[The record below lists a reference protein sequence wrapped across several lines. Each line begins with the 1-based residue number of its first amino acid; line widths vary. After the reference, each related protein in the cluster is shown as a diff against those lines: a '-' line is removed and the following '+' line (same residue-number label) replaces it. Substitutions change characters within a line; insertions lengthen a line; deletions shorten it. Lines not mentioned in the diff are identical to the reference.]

1 MGDFYLAYEYWFAAV
16 QLALA
21 MLGMGATLTIEDF
34 RNILDKPRSLA
45 IGTGTQVLL
54 VPLVA
59 LLFISLSRAEPGVLV
74 GLALLAAIP
83 GGTVSN
89 IFTYLARGSSSLS
102 ISITGL
108 TTVASLVTTPL
119 ILGLLISDYMP
130 DSFVMPAGRIAF
142 EISIFL
148 LLPLLAG
155 MLALRHFPEIAPRV
169 SRWSIRGSL
178 FIILLIV
185 IGASAAGR
193 LDMDAFGGA
202 NALLVLFF
210 TLMLVG
216 LSTAVPYFARCPRP
230 DLTAIQIEVAVR
242 NTNLGLLINAS
253 LFPARPGEPNPL
265 GDMVL
270 FTLLLYGGV
279 QLLVG
284 AGLIWFHRRQTTP
297 A

>member
-1 MGDFYLAYEYWFAAV
+1 MGNFYLANEYWFAAV

-21 MLGMGATLTIEDF
+21 MLGMGATLTVEDF
-34 RNILDKPRSLA
+34 RKILDQPRSLA
-45 IGTGTQVLL
+45 IGTGAQLLL
-54 VPLVA
+54 VPMVA
-59 LLFISLSRAEPGVLV
+59 FLFIALSRAEPGVLA

-89 IFTYLARGSSSLS
+89 IFTYLARGSASLS

-119 ILGLLISDYMP
+119 ILGLLIRDYMP
-130 DSFVMPAGRIAF
+130 DTFVMPAGRIAF
-142 EISIFL
+142 EIMLFL

-155 MLALRHFPEIAPRV
+155 MLTLRQFPDMAPAL
-169 SRWSIRGSL
+169 SKWCIRASL

-193 LDMDAFGGA
+193 LDMDAFGGS
-202 NALLVLFF
+202 NALLVILF
-210 TLMLVG
+210 TLALVAM
-216 LSTAVPYFARCPRP
+216 STAVPYFANCPRG
-230 DLTAIQIEVAVR
+230 DLTAIQIEVAIR

-253 LFPARPGEPNPL
+253 LFPARPGEPNLL

-270 FTLLLYGGV
+270 FTLLLYGGL

-284 AGLIWFHRRQTTP
+284 AGLIWFHRRQQT

>member
-34 RNILDKPRSLA
+34 RKILDQPRSLV
-45 IGTGTQVLL
+45 IGTGTQVVL
-54 VPLVA
+54 VPVVA
-59 LLFISLSRAEPGVLV
+59 FLFIALSRAEPGVLA

-108 TTVASLVTTPL
+108 TTVASLITTPL
-119 ILGLLISDYMP
+119 ILGLLIRDYMP
-130 DSFVMPAGRIAF
+130 DTFVMPAGRIAF
-142 EISIFL
+142 EIMLFL

-155 MLALRHFPEIAPRV
+155 MFTLRQFPDLAPTL
-169 SRWSIRGSL
+169 SKWCIRGSL

-193 LDMDAFGGA
+193 LDMDAFGSI
-202 NALLVLFF
+202 NALLVVLF
-210 TLMLVG
+210 TLVLVSV
-216 LSTAVPYFARCPRP
+216 STAVPHFAKCPRG
-230 DLTAIQIEVAVR
+230 DLTAIQIEVAIR

-253 LFPARPGEPNPL
+253 LFPTRPGEVNLL

-270 FTLLLYGGV
+270 FTLLLYGGL

-284 AGLIWFHRRQTTP
+284 AGLIWFHRRQQT